1 MIQFYIYT
9 HAYIPIPT
17 PFLYSVQYSST
28 TQYHVYLCR
37 MQPGL
42 PQHSRVALSIPNT
55 ASVVRTCLAD
65 SKRRC
70 SLYYRTQ
77 RQGVH
82 PALPH
87 NCSSLLTDTN
97 DVIILALV
105 FLVSG
110 NGERTMRCR
119 TSVLVI
125 NIRCIVCQ
133 VCHLG
138 IMEYK
143 STDIC

>member
-87 NCSSLLTDTN
+87 NCSSLLTD

-110 NGERTMRCR
+110 NGKRTMRCR

-125 NIRCIVCQ
+125 NIRCIVSQ